1 MVRTK
6 TKIPS
11 KPIKKAR
18 KKPQRVSPIPKQ
30 PEGRPPIYDS
40 KVHPELAHKF
50 CLLGCTN
57 ERLGQLLGV
66 STISIENWIRQYDE
80 FFRAIKE
87 GREIADANVA
97 KSLYHRACGYT
108 HEDVH
113 ISAYQG
119 EVLITPIVKHYPPDV
134 GAATLWL
141 TNRTKQLSPDKRW
154 TVNQQ
159 QQIDYT
165 SGGEKISGPVINMNM
180 SLKEACDL
188 YLNNVKRIG

>member
-6 TKIPS
+6 TKSPP

-18 KKPQRVSPIPKQ
+18 KKPQRVSPVPKQ

-80 FFRAIKE
+80 FFRAIRE

-113 ISAYQG
+113 ISSYMG
-119 EVLITPIVKHYPPDV
+119 GVTITPIKKHYPPDV

-159 QQIDYT
+159 Q
-165 SGGEKISGPVINMNM
+165 EISGPNGEPLQAGNVVVILPPER
-180 SLKEACDL
+180 S
-188 YLNNVKRIG
+188 LNNG